1 MNLEI
6 NNMIS
11 SLEKEEWFSTIDGV
25 IIISSERKIITLN
38 NSAEEIT
45 GFTEQ
50 DLINKNYDILFK
62 NDKKSI
68 TYIDDALIYGKIF
81 SNLSMAIGT
90 ANGSSKNIITSIIPI
105 KYSDKEIEGV
115 AFVFSDMDKV
125 NEIVRSLQAMNNEVI
140 EEKNKLEA
148 IFHSRSEG
156 TFTIDRDWTVT
167 SFNRAAEKITG
178 FTQQEAVGLKC
189 WEIFQSRLCRKG
201 CHMEITMSKKR
212 VSSES
217 EILISHKSGK
227 QVPIRVHS
235 APLFNAQHKYI
246 GGIETFRDITEIKN
260 LRKQLEER
268 FRFENLVG
276 GSKAMQK
283 VYVLLENVA
292 QSDSTVLITGE
303 SGTGKELVA
312 RAIHINSERKN
323 KPFIVV
329 NCSAFAE
336 TLLESELFGH
346 ERGAFTGAIKTKQG
360 HLELAHGGTLFLDEI
375 GDISLPV
382 QVKLLRVLERKQ
394 FERVGGTKTI
404 NMDVRIICAT
414 NKNLHED
421 VKKRR
426 FREDLYYR
434 INVFNIHLPP
444 LRERMDDL
452 PLLLDYIL
460 AKLRLKFKNNVQS
473 ISPATYNLLENHNW
487 PGNIRE
493 LENVL
498 EHAFVLCHSRTIQPE
513 HLPEWLLN
521 LDKSQEKY
529 SDKGESNYSLKD
541 AEKKVLISKL
551 EQFKGNRGKTAQ
563 ALGIDRSTL
572 WRKMKKLKII

>member
-1 MNLEI
+1 MNA
-6 NNMIS
+6 
-11 SLEKEEWFSTIDGV
+11 SLEKVEWSGTIDGV
-25 IIISSERKIITLN
+25 VIINNQRKIITLN
-38 NSAEEIT
+38 NSAERIT
-45 GFTEQ
+45 GFTAQ
-50 DLINKNYDILFK
+50 DVINKNYDILFK
-62 NDKKSI
+62 NAKKSL
-68 TYIDDALIYGKIF
+68 TYIDDALLYGKSF
-81 SNLSMAIGT
+81 NNLTMAIGT
-90 ANGSSKNIITSIIPI
+90 ANDSNKNIVTSIIPI
-105 KYSDKEIEGV
+105 KYNDKEIEGV
-115 AFVFSDMDKV
+115 AFVFSDMDK
-125 NEIVRSLQAMNNEVI
+125 ISGMVRSMEAMNNEVI

-178 FTQQEAVGLKC
+178 YTQQEAVGRKC

-201 CHMEITMSKKR
+201 CHMEITMSKKKI
-212 VSSES
+212 SLES
-217 EILISHKSGK
+217 ELVITHKSGK

-276 GSKAMQK
+276 GSKVMQK

-323 KPFIVV
+323 KPFIIV

-382 QVKLLRVLERKQ
+382 QVKLLRVLETKQ

-404 NMDVRIICAT
+404 NMDVRLICAT
-414 NKNLHED
+414 NKNLHES

-460 AKLRLKFKNNVQS
+460 AKLRLIFKKNVQS
-473 ISPATYNLLENHNW
+473 VSPATYNLLEDHDW

-498 EHAFVLCHSRTIQPE
+498 EHAFVLCHSKVIQPE

-521 LDKSQEKY
+521 LDKAQEKITDR
-529 SDKGESNYSLKD
+529 SESNHALHD
-541 AEKKVLISKL
+541 AEKNVVISTL
-551 EQFKGNRGKTAQ
+551 EKFKGHRGKTAS

-572 WRKMKKLKII
+572 WRKMKKFKIL